1 MTLDKIG
8 APIAV
13 GTMRR
18 ALADGDQAT
27 QMWAIRGLGQLKDG
41 ESVALLIDRM
51 CHDPNHRVRRAAAM
65 ALAKL
70 GDPRALDPMR
80 RAHDEATGFTRRRMG
95 RALRELE
102 SRIA

>member
-27 QMWAIRGLGQLKDG
+27 QMWAIRPL
-41 ESVALLIDRM
+41 
-51 CHDPNHRVRRAAAM
+51 
-65 ALAKL
+65 
-70 GDPRALDPMR
+70 
-80 RAHDEATGFTRRRMG
+80 
-95 RALRELE
+95 
-102 SRIA
+102 